1 MTNAAISNRLIL
13 PASGQAIG
21 VGMVLIGLISYLPLL
36 NENNW
41 VCWVFWS
48 IFGALFVFSL
58 FMFWIFDIGY
68 WFVNMLRNGLG
79 VGNTGNDKDVSIES
93 VDKFIFC
100 LGVFDSII
108 LSILVIATGGLIKS
122 VYSPIFLI
130 IPSAV
135 LIFTKNQSNNVWWII
150 SIILIGIIFS
160 WVCYVCPRI
169 LNFSSIK
176 ENIIEFWNM
185 QKNDNWRHGFCIF
198 LITLF
203 STGVIMLDV
212 IKKKFE
218 KN

>member
-1 MTNAAISNRLIL
+1 MTDAAISNRLIL
-13 PASGQAIG
+13 PAFGQAIG
-21 VGMVLIGLISYLPLL
+21 VVMILIGLISYLPIL
-36 NENNW
+36 NEKKS

-68 WFVNMLRNGLG
+68 LFMNMLKSGLG
-79 VGNTGNDKDVSIES
+79 VENIGNNKDVSIES

-108 LSILVIATGGLIKS
+108 LSILVMATGGLAKS
-122 VYSPIFLI
+122 VYSPIFLV

-135 LIFTKNQSNNVWWII
+135 LIFTINPSNKVWWII

-160 WVCYVCPRI
+160 WVSYVCPRI
-169 LNFSSIK
+169 LNFFSIK
-176 ENIIEFWNM
+176 KNIIEFWNV

-203 STGVIMLDV
+203 STGVIMLDA
-212 IKKKFE
+212 IKKKF
-218 KN
+218 